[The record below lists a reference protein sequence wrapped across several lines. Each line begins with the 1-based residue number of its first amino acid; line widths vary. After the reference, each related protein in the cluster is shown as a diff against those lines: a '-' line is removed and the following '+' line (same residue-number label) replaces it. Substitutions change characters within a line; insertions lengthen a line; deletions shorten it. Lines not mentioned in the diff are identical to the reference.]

1 MKGRIC
7 LLLYIIA
14 CHSCV
19 NEKTHVN
26 QIMDEISI
34 YDNQIKDTSSSIDV
48 DNKKSLHEITGYC
61 DSGEIYAYLVDDDSN
76 GTNLRKNQ
84 MEK

>member
-34 YDNQIKDTSSSIDV
+34 YDNQVKDTSSSTDI
-48 DNKKSLHEITGYC
+48 DNKNLHMKQ
-61 DSGEIYAYLVDDDSN
+61 LVIV
-76 GTNLRKNQ
+76 TVVKF
-84 MEK
+84 MPI